1 MKVRRIDKLLFA
13 SFLALSPCGAF
24 AQDVITGTVVDS
36 SGEPVIGA
44 TIKEGNTNNA
54 TVSDLDGKFTIK
66 LNNNSSPLM
75 VSYVGMKNKKVNL
88 KGKTEVSVVL
98 QDDSN
103 QMNEV
108 VVIGYG
114 TAKRKDL
121 TGSVASVDSRT
132 LGKIPTT
139 SAASALTG
147 RLAGVSVVTTEGS
160 PDAAVN
166 IRVRGGGSIT
176 QDNSPLYIVDGFQVS
191 SLDDVPPGD
200 IESIDVLKDAAST
213 AIYGS
218 KGANGVILVTT
229 KSGKEGKVKVT
240 FNASVGFNKLYGET
254 DVLSPYEF
262 VYYQR
267 ELDPSDNAGWFGKYG
282 RWEDIDIYKSQEGT
296 NWQKKLFSRTGVKQS
311 YNLGMTGGTKDMR
324 YSISYTHDDESY
336 IMKTSKFRRDNLNLK
351 LSKDIRQNLT
361 LDFNVKMTN
370 TIIDGASVSNGKK
383 LRDCV
388 KYSPVKTLS
397 SLGREDLGEDD
408 VTENLSS
415 LNDPFYNIANEY
427 RKQRRFNN
435 VYQGSLTWR
444 IIKGL
449 SLRGEGAYGFSHT
462 KFDDIYLKNTGEAA
476 QKGGQ
481 PVGKRTYTDGNNYTL
496 RAVLSY
502 DTRFLKKHRLNAQ
515 AGAEMVHSQSD
526 NMDIKSDYFPIDY
539 TADNVLAMWND
550 GTAQPTYTTIN
561 EPSRTASYFGRV
573 NYIFDNR
580 YYLTLTAREDGTNV
594 FSPGNKWGFF
604 PAVAGAWRI
613 SEEKF
618 MKGTKEWLSNLK
630 LRLSYGATG
639 NARVKSYWRQ
649 TYQALTKN
657 LYYQDEKPLSS
668 LQTST
673 VLRNENLTWETTYS
687 ANAGLDI
694 NLFNGRLDVSLD
706 VYNNKTKN
714 LIMAVDLPSNSG
726 YDKQYQNLGQ
736 TTNKGF
742 EANVKGIIVDRK
754 DFYLG
759 ANFNISF
766 NKNRVDKLYGGQGN
780 EMIVSS
786 GRSGEVGADD
796 YRVFEGQEIGLIWG
810 YKTDGMYS
818 FDDFTYNATKQGW
831 ELNPGV
837 VDASNVLTKSSYFGP
852 GFMKLKKLSGDG
864 TEINPDEDRTVI
876 GHALPKFT
884 GGFGLETSWK
894 GFDLAA
900 MFNFSVGNDVL
911 NANKID
917 YTTYAGGKR
926 YQNVSTE
933 IALGKR
939 FTIIDPETGQNI
951 FNGRYAN
958 PERLQELN
966 KNASI
971 WSPLIGSTIVT
982 DWAVEDGSFL
992 RLGTLTLGYTL
1003 PKLVTSKIGLGNV
1016 RFYATGYNLFCI
1028 TGYSGQD
1035 PEVSTSTNNLCPGI
1049 DCSAYPKSRTYI
1061 IGMNV
1066 TF

>member
-1 MKVRRIDKLLFA
+1 MKKRRIDKWLFA
-13 SFLALSPCGAF
+13 SLLTLSPCGAF
-24 AQDVITGTVVDS
+24 AQDVVTGTVTDS
-36 SGEPVIGA
+36 NGEPIIGA
-44 TIKEGNTNNA
+44 TIKEGSSNNA
-54 TVSDLDGKFTIK
+54 VVTDLDGKFSIRLK
-66 LNNNSSPLM
+66 ENSNPLM
-75 VSYVGMKNKKVNL
+75 VSYIGMKSRKVNL
-88 KGKTEVSVVL
+88 KGKTQVEVVL
-98 QDDSN
+98 QEDNN
-103 QMNEV
+103 QMDEV

-121 TGSVASVDSRT
+121 TGSVSSIDSKT

-139 SAASALTG
+139 STASALTG

-160 PDAAVN
+160 PDATVN

-229 KSGKEGKVKVT
+229 KSGKEGKAKVT

-254 DVLSPYEF
+254 EVLSPYEF

-267 ELDPSDNAGWFGKYG
+267 ELDASDNAGWFSKYG

-311 YNLGMTGGTKDMR
+311 YNLGLTGGTKDMR

-336 IMKTSKFRRDNLNLK
+336 IMKTSKYRRDNVNMK
-351 LSKDIRQNLT
+351 FSKDLGSKLT
-361 LDFNVKMTN
+361 ADLNVKMTN
-370 TIIDGASVSNGKK
+370 TVIDGASVSSGKK
-383 LRDCV
+383 LRDCI
-388 KYSPVKTLS
+388 KFSPVKTLS
-397 SLGREDLGEDD
+397 AYGREDLGEDD
-408 VTENLSS
+408 VMENQSG
-415 LNDPFYNIANEY
+415 LNDPLYNIANEY
-427 RKQRRFNN
+427 RKQQRFNN
-435 VYQGSLTWR
+435 TYQGSLTWR

-449 SLRGEGAYGFSHT
+449 SLRGEGVYGFT
-462 KFDDIYLKNTGEAA
+462 FNRLDDIYLKNTGEAA

-481 PVGKRTYTDGNNYTL
+481 PVAKRTYTYGNNYTL

-502 DTRFLKKHRLNAQ
+502 DTRFKKKHRLNAQ
-515 AGAEMVHSQSD
+515 LGAEMVHSESD
-526 NMDIKSDYFPIDY
+526 NMDVKSDYFPIDY
-539 TADNVLAMWND
+539 SADNVLAMWNN
-550 GTAQPTYTTIN
+550 GSAQPTYTTIN
-561 EPSRTASYFGRV
+561 EPSRTQSVFGRA
-573 NYIFDNR
+573 NYIYDNR

-604 PAVAGAWRI
+604 PAVALAWRI

-618 MKGTKEWLSNLK
+618 MKDTKDWLSNLK

-649 TYQALTKN
+649 TYQAISKY
-657 LYYQDEKPLSS
+657 LYYQNETVQSS
-668 LQTST
+668 LQPSN
-673 VLRNENLTWETTYS
+673 VLKNENLTWETTYS

-694 NLFNGRLDVSLD
+694 NLFNGRLDISLD

-742 EANVKGIIVDRK
+742 EATVKGVIIDKK

-759 ANFNISF
+759 ANFNISV
-766 NKNRVDKLYGGQGN
+766 NRNRVDKLYGSGN
-780 EMIVSS
+780 GEMIVSS
-786 GRSGEVGADD
+786 GRSADVGSDD
-796 YRVFEGQEIGLIWG
+796 YRVFEGQELGLIWG
-810 YKTDGMYS
+810 YKVDGMYS
-818 FDDFTYNATKQGW
+818 FDDFTFNSTTQNW
-831 ELNPGV
+831 EINDGV
-837 VDASNVLTKSSYFGP
+837 VNSSTVLTKNSYFGP
-852 GFMKLKKLSGDG
+852 GSMKLKKLSGTG
-864 TEINPDEDRTVI
+864 TDISADEDRTVI
-876 GHALPKFT
+876 GHALPDFT
-884 GGFGLETSWK
+884 GGFGFETSWK
-894 GFDLAA
+894 GFDLTA

-911 NANKID
+911 NVNKID
-917 YTTYAGGKR
+917 NTTYAGGKR
-926 YQNVSTE
+926 HQNVSTE
-933 IALGKR
+933 MSLGKR
-939 FTIIDPETGQNI
+939 FSIIDPETGLNI
-951 FNGRYAN
+951 FNGRHAD
-958 PERLQELN
+958 PERLKEIN
-966 KNASI
+966 KNATI
-971 WSPLIGSTIVT
+971 WTPLIGSTIVT

-992 RLGTLTLGYTL
+992 RLGTLSLGYTL
-1003 PKLVTSKIGLGNV
+1003 PKSLTRKVGISNV
-1016 RFYATGYNLFCI
+1016 RFYGTAYNLFCI

-1035 PEVSTSTNNLCPGI
+1035 PEVSTSTSNLCPGI

>member
-1 MKVRRIDKLLFA
+1 MKLKRIDKLLFA
-13 SFLALSPCGAF
+13 SVLTIVPCLTF
-24 AQDVITGTVVDS
+24 AQDVITGSIRDS
-36 SGEPVIGA
+36 NGIPIIGA
-44 TIKEGNTNNA
+44 TIKEGNSNNA
-54 TVSDLDGKFTIK
+54 TISDLDGKFSIK
-66 LNNNSSPLM
+66 LKDNSSSLL
-75 VSYVGMKNKKVNL
+75 VSYIGMKSKNVTP
-88 KGKTEVSVVL
+88 KGKTHVDITL
-98 QDDSN
+98 QDNAN
-103 QMNEV
+103 QMDEV

-114 TAKRKDL
+114 TSKRKDL
-121 TGSVASVDSRT
+121 TGSVASVDSKT
-132 LGKIPTT
+132 LEKIPTT

-160 PDAAVN
+160 PDATVN

-191 SLDDVPPGD
+191 SLNDIPPGD

-229 KSGKEGKVKVT
+229 KSGKQGKAKVT
-240 FNASVGFNKLYGET
+240 FNASVGLNKLYGET
-254 DVLSPYEF
+254 AVLSPYEF

-267 ELDPSDNAGWFGKYG
+267 ELDPSDNAGWFAKYG

-311 YNLGMTGGTKDMR
+311 YNLGLSGGTKDMR

-336 IMKTSKFRRDNLNLK
+336 IMKTSNFKRDNVNLK
-351 LSKDIRQNLT
+351 LSKDIRPNLT
-361 LDFNVKMTN
+361 FDLNVKMTN
-370 TIIDGASVSNGKK
+370 TVINGASVSNGRK

-388 KYSPVKTLS
+388 KYSPVRALS
-397 SLGREDLGEDD
+397 SMGREDLGDD
-408 VTENLSS
+408 DLAENLSG

-427 RKQRRFNN
+427 RKQQRFNN
-435 VYQGSLTWR
+435 NYQGSLTWR

-449 SLRGEGAYGFSHT
+449 SLRGEGAYGFT
-462 KFDDIYLKNTGEAA
+462 FMKFDDVYLKNTGEAA
-476 QKGGQ
+476 QKAGQ
-481 PVGKRTYTDGNNYTL
+481 PVGKRTYTNGNNYTL
-496 RAVLSY
+496 RAILSY
-502 DTRFLKKHRLNAQ
+502 DTRIAKKHRMNAQ
-515 AGAEMVHSQSD
+515 LGAEMVHSTSD

-539 TADNVLAMWND
+539 TADNVLSMWNN
-550 GTAQPTYTTIN
+550 GTAEPTYTTIN
-561 EPSRTASYFGRV
+561 EPSRTESFFGRI
-573 NYIFDNR
+573 NYIYDNR
-580 YYLTLTAREDGTNV
+580 YYLTFTAREDGTNV
-594 FSPGNKWGFF
+594 FAPGNKWGFF
-604 PAVAGAWRI
+604 PAIAGAWRI

-618 MKGTKEWLSNLK
+618 MKDFKSWMSNLK

-639 NARVKSYWRQ
+639 NARVRSYWRQ
-649 TYQALTKN
+649 TYQAMTKY
-657 LYYQDEKPLSS
+657 LYYQNESALSS
-668 LQTST
+668 LQTSN
-673 VLRNENLTWETTYS
+673 VLRNENLTWETTYA

-694 NLFNGRLDVSLD
+694 NLFNGRIDISLD
-706 VYNNKTKN
+706 IYRNKTKN

-736 TTNKGF
+736 TSNHGF
-742 EANVKGIIVDRK
+742 EANVKGIIVDKK

-766 NKNRVDKLYGGQGN
+766 NKNKVDKLYGGQGN
-780 EMIVSS
+780 EMIVNS
-786 GRSGEVGADD
+786 GRSADVGSDD
-796 YRVFEGQEIGLIWG
+796 YRVYEGQEIGLIYG
-810 YKTDGMYS
+810 YKVDGMYS
-818 FDDFTYNATKQGW
+818 FNDFTYNATKQKW

-837 VDASNVLTKSSYFGP
+837 VNSSTVLTKSSYFGP
-852 GFMKLKKLSGDG
+852 GFMKLKKLSGEG
-864 TEINPDEDRTVI
+864 TDISPDEDRTVI

-884 GGFGLETSWK
+884 GGFGLEASFK
-894 GFDLAA
+894 GFDLTA

-917 YTTYAGGKR
+917 YTTFALGRR
-926 YQNVSTE
+926 YQNTTTDM
-933 IALGKR
+933 ALGKR
-939 FTIIDPETGQNI
+939 FTIIDPENGQNI

-966 KNASI
+966 QNATI

-992 RLGTLTLGYTL
+992 RLGTLSLGYTL
-1003 PKLVTSKIGLGNV
+1003 PKAWTQRIGINNMRV
-1016 RFYATGYNLFCI
+1016 YATGYNLFCI

-1061 IGMNV
+1061 FGLNV